1 MGQLESLRKLDIA
14 QSARMNKKKK
24 RKKKRKKRKKKKK
37 LSLECKSSIA
47 LVVIQWGFQWNLS
60 IESCI

>member
-24 RKKKRKKRKKKKK
+24 KRKKKKKK

>member
-24 RKKKRKKRKKKKK
+24 EKKKKK
-37 LSLECKSSIA
+37 ENREEKKY
-47 LVVIQWGFQWNLS
+47 LVS
-60 IESCI
+60 

>member
-24 RKKKRKKRKKKKK
+24 KEKK
-37 LSLECKSSIA
+37 EEE
-47 LVVIQWGFQWNLS
+47 VVFRV
-60 IESCI
+60 

>member
-24 RKKKRKKRKKKKK
+24 ERKKKKK
-37 LSLECKSSIA
+37 KKKEEE
-47 LVVIQWGFQWNLS
+47 VVFRV
-60 IESCI
+60 